1 MCAHLTIKSKITRCL
16 SSSGEAMPTK
26 PLYLYDSYLK
36 EFEAKI
42 QYVMGNQII
51 LDQTA
56 FHPLTGGVAYDTGYL
71 TKGNSKYKVMRVEIN
86 KETKEIIHMLEEE
99 ADLNQGDLVK
109 GTLDWERKYKLMR
122 LHTAAHL
129 LAAIMYRDHNALI
142 TGGQVDYEYAKL
154 DFNLPKTDREIFEAT
169 VEKATKEADKNIP
182 LKIYFLA
189 RDEALKMP
197 GIVKLAERMPP
208 EEKELRIVEIPSIDI
223 QADGGPHVQ
232 NTNEIG
238 EIILMK
244 IENKG
249 KNQRRVYFD
258 VRTRT

>member
-1 MCAHLTIKSKITRCL
+1 
-16 SSSGEAMPTK
+16 MPTK
-26 PLYLYDSYLK
+26 LLYLYDSYLK

-42 QYVMGNQII
+42 QHATGNQII

-56 FHPLTGGVAYDTGYL
+56 FHPLTGGVACDKGYL
-71 TKGNSKYKVMRVEIN
+71 TKGDMKYRVTNVEIN
-86 KETKEIIHMLEEE
+86 KETKEIIHTLEGE

-109 GTLDWERKYKLMR
+109 GILEWERRYRLMR

-129 LAAIMYRDHNALI
+129 MAAIMYRDYEALV
-142 TGGQVDYEYAKL
+142 TGGQVDTEYAKM
-154 DFNLPKTDREIFEAT
+154 DFNLPKTDREIFEAA
-169 VEKATKEADKNIP
+169 VEKATREASKDNP

-189 RDEALKMP
+189 REEALKMP
-197 GIVKLAERMPP
+197 GVVKLAERMPP
-208 EEKELRIVEIPSIDI
+208 EERELRIVEIPGVDL
-223 QADGGPHVQ
+223 QADGGPHVK

-238 EIILMK
+238 GIRLLK

-258 VRTRT
+258 IK

>member
-1 MCAHLTIKSKITRCL
+1 MSM
-16 SSSGEAMPTK
+16 STK

-42 QYVMGNQII
+42 QNTTGNQVV
-51 LDQTA
+51 LDQTV

-71 TKGNSKYKVMRVEIN
+71 MKENMKYKVVRVEIN

-99 ADLNQGDLVK
+99 KTELNQGDLVK
-109 GTLDWERKYKLMR
+109 GILDWERRYRLMR

-129 LAAIMYRDHNALI
+129 LAAIMYRDYNALI
-142 TGGQVDYEYAKL
+142 TGGQVDYEHAKL
-154 DFNLPKTDREIFEAT
+154 DFNLPRTDREIFEAA
-169 VEKATKEADKNIP
+169 VEKATKEASKGIQ

-208 EEKELRIVEIPSIDI
+208 QEKELRIVEIPGIDL
-223 QADGGPHVQ
+223 QADGGPHVK

-238 EIILMK
+238 EILLLK

-249 KNQRRVYFD
+249 KNQRRLYFD
-258 VRTRT
+258 VK

>member
-1 MCAHLTIKSKITRCL
+1 
-16 SSSGEAMPTK
+16 MPTK
-26 PLYLYDSYLK
+26 TLYLYDSYLK

-42 QYVMGNQII
+42 QYATGNQII

-86 KETKEIIHMLEEE
+86 KETKEIIHILEEE

-109 GTLDWERKYKLMR
+109 GTLDWERRYKLMR

-129 LAAIMYRDHNALI
+129 LAAIMYRDYNALI

-169 VEKATKEADKNIP
+169 VEKATKEAGKSVQ

-189 RDEALKMP
+189 RDEALRMP

-238 EIILMK
+238 EILLIK